1 MYIIYYR
8 TGPRDGSKPY
18 TRNRVEETLVSY
30 PQQTMLNKF
39 KQSWPKMAF
48 VCVLGIVVSYVIGR
62 GREQTAFVWI
72 INAIFSAGMALLLVG
87 IAHQLTNMHMFTSL
101 SYGVKLLKMIF
112 RNEHKSADDLKDDYI
127 EYSTTG
133 VPKYSGVYFRRA
145 DIAKYKF
152 TKSSIP
158 YEIWEGTLS
167 ICKDEE
173 FKIIPLG
180 PQKIIYKNGEFF
192 L

>member
-1 MYIIYYR
+1 M
-8 TGPRDGSKPY
+8 
-18 TRNRVEETLVSY
+18 VSY
-30 PQQTMLNKF
+30 LQQTMLNKF

-127 EYSTTG
+127 EYRDSRKHHDD
-133 VPKYSGVYFRRA
+133 VSLYMLCA
-145 DIAKYKF
+145 AILIAI
-152 TKSSIP
+152 SAL
-158 YEIWEGTLS
+158 LS
-167 ICKDEE
+167 
-173 FKIIPLG
+173 L
-180 PQKIIYKNGEFF
+180 
-192 L
+192 LHML

>member
-1 MYIIYYR
+1 M
-8 TGPRDGSKPY
+8 
-18 TRNRVEETLVSY
+18 SY

-48 VCVLGIVVSYVIGR
+48 ICVLGIAVSYVIGR

-72 INAIFSAGMALLLVG
+72 INAIFSAGMALLFVG

-127 EYSTTG
+127 EYRDSRKHHDD
-133 VPKYSGVYFRRA
+133 VSLYMLCA
-145 DIAKYKF
+145 AILIAI
-152 TKSSIP
+152 SAL
-158 YEIWEGTLS
+158 LS
-167 ICKDEE
+167 
-173 FKIIPLG
+173 L
-180 PQKIIYKNGEFF
+180 
-192 L
+192 LRML

>member
-1 MYIIYYR
+1 MV
-8 TGPRDGSKPY
+8 
-18 TRNRVEETLVSY
+18 NY

-72 INAIFSAGMALLLVG
+72 INAIFSAGMVLLFVG

-112 RNEHKSADDLKDDYI
+112 RNEHKSADDLKNDYI
-127 EYSTTG
+127 EYRDSRKHHDD
-133 VPKYSGVYFRRA
+133 VSLYMLCA
-145 DIAKYKF
+145 AILIAI
-152 TKSSIP
+152 SAL
-158 YEIWEGTLS
+158 LS
-167 ICKDEE
+167 
-173 FKIIPLG
+173 L
-180 PQKIIYKNGEFF
+180 
-192 L
+192 LHML

>member
-1 MYIIYYR
+1 MNPNLIHE
-8 TGPRDGSKPY
+8 
-18 TRNRVEETLVSY
+18 NRMEETSVSY
-30 PQQTMLNKF
+30 PKQTMLNKF

-127 EYSTTG
+127 EYRDSRKHHND
-133 VPKYSGVYFRRA
+133 VSLYMVCA
-145 DIAKYKF
+145 AILIAI
-152 TKSSIP
+152 SAL
-158 YEIWEGTLS
+158 LS
-167 ICKDEE
+167 
-173 FKIIPLG
+173 L
-180 PQKIIYKNGEFF
+180 
-192 L
+192 LHML

>member
-1 MYIIYYR
+1 M
-8 TGPRDGSKPY
+8 
-18 TRNRVEETLVSY
+18 VSY

-48 VCVLGIVVSYVIGR
+48 ICVLGIAVSYVIGR

-72 INAIFSAGMALLLVG
+72 INAIFSAGMALLFVG

-127 EYSTTG
+127 EYRDSRKHHDD
-133 VPKYSGVYFRRA
+133 VSLYMLCA
-145 DIAKYKF
+145 AILIAI
-152 TKSSIP
+152 SAL
-158 YEIWEGTLS
+158 LS
-167 ICKDEE
+167 
-173 FKIIPLG
+173 L
-180 PQKIIYKNGEFF
+180 
-192 L
+192 LHML

>member
-1 MYIIYYR
+1 M
-8 TGPRDGSKPY
+8 
-18 TRNRVEETLVSY
+18 SY

-39 KQSWPKMAF
+39 KQSWPKLAF
-48 VCVLGIVVSYVIGR
+48 VCVLGTVVSYVIGR

-127 EYSTTG
+127 EYRDSRKHHDDVTL
-133 VPKYSGVYFRRA
+133 YMLCA
-145 DIAKYKF
+145 AILIAI
-152 TKSSIP
+152 SAL
-158 YEIWEGTLS
+158 LS
-167 ICKDEE
+167 
-173 FKIIPLG
+173 LL
-180 PQKIIYKNGEFF
+180 YM

>member
-1 MYIIYYR
+1 M
-8 TGPRDGSKPY
+8 
-18 TRNRVEETLVSY
+18 SY

-127 EYSTTG
+127 EYRDSRKHHND
-133 VPKYSGVYFRRA
+133 VSLYMVCA
-145 DIAKYKF
+145 AILIAI
-152 TKSSIP
+152 SAL
-158 YEIWEGTLS
+158 LS
-167 ICKDEE
+167 
-173 FKIIPLG
+173 L
-180 PQKIIYKNGEFF
+180 
-192 L
+192 LHML

>member
-1 MYIIYYR
+1 M
-8 TGPRDGSKPY
+8 
-18 TRNRVEETLVSY
+18 VSY

-72 INAIFSAGMALLLVG
+72 INAIFSAGMALLFVG
-87 IAHQLTNMHMFTSL
+87 IGHQLTNMHMFTSL

-127 EYSTTG
+127 EYRDSRKHHDD
-133 VPKYSGVYFRRA
+133 VSLYMLCA
-145 DIAKYKF
+145 AILIA
-152 TKSSIP
+152 TSAL
-158 YEIWEGTLS
+158 LS
-167 ICKDEE
+167 
-173 FKIIPLG
+173 L
-180 PQKIIYKNGEFF
+180 
-192 L
+192 LHML

>member
-1 MYIIYYR
+1 M
-8 TGPRDGSKPY
+8 
-18 TRNRVEETLVSY
+18 VSY

-48 VCVLGIVVSYVIGR
+48 VCVLGIAVSYVIGK

-72 INAIFSAGMALLLVG
+72 INAIFSAGMALLFVG

-127 EYSTTG
+127 EYRDSRKHHDD
-133 VPKYSGVYFRRA
+133 VSLYMLCA
-145 DIAKYKF
+145 AILIAI
-152 TKSSIP
+152 SAL
-158 YEIWEGTLS
+158 LS
-167 ICKDEE
+167 
-173 FKIIPLG
+173 L
-180 PQKIIYKNGEFF
+180 
-192 L
+192 LHML

>member
-1 MYIIYYR
+1 M
-8 TGPRDGSKPY
+8 
-18 TRNRVEETLVSY
+18 SY

-62 GREQTAFVWI
+62 GKEQTAFVWI

-127 EYSTTG
+127 EYRDSRKHHDD
-133 VPKYSGVYFRRA
+133 VSLYMLCA
-145 DIAKYKF
+145 AILIAI
-152 TKSSIP
+152 SAL
-158 YEIWEGTLS
+158 LS
-167 ICKDEE
+167 LLHMI
-173 FKIIPLG
+173 
-180 PQKIIYKNGEFF
+180 
-192 L
+192 

>member
-1 MYIIYYR
+1 M
-8 TGPRDGSKPY
+8 SY
-18 TRNRVEETLVSY
+18 T
-30 PQQTMLNKF
+30 QQTMLNKF

-48 VCVLGIVVSYVIGR
+48 VCVLGIVVSYVICR

-127 EYSTTG
+127 EYRDSRKHHDD
-133 VPKYSGVYFRRA
+133 VSLYMLCA
-145 DIAKYKF
+145 AILIAI
-152 TKSSIP
+152 SAL
-158 YEIWEGTLS
+158 LS
-167 ICKDEE
+167 
-173 FKIIPLG
+173 L
-180 PQKIIYKNGEFF
+180 
-192 L
+192 LHML

>member
-1 MYIIYYR
+1 M
-8 TGPRDGSKPY
+8 
-18 TRNRVEETLVSY
+18 VSY

-39 KQSWPKMAF
+39 KQSWPEMAF
-48 VCVLGIVVSYVIGR
+48 VCVLGIVVSYVICR

-127 EYSTTG
+127 EYRDSRKHHDD
-133 VPKYSGVYFRRA
+133 VSLYMLCA
-145 DIAKYKF
+145 AILIAI
-152 TKSSIP
+152 SAL
-158 YEIWEGTLS
+158 LS
-167 ICKDEE
+167 
-173 FKIIPLG
+173 L
-180 PQKIIYKNGEFF
+180 
-192 L
+192 LHML

>member
-1 MYIIYYR
+1 M
-8 TGPRDGSKPY
+8 
-18 TRNRVEETLVSY
+18 VSY

-48 VCVLGIVVSYVIGR
+48 VCVLGIVVSYVICR

-72 INAIFSAGMALLLVG
+72 INAIFLAGMALLFVG

-127 EYSTTG
+127 EYRDSRKHHDD
-133 VPKYSGVYFRRA
+133 VSLYMLCA
-145 DIAKYKF
+145 AILIAI
-152 TKSSIP
+152 SAL
-158 YEIWEGTLS
+158 LS
-167 ICKDEE
+167 
-173 FKIIPLG
+173 L
-180 PQKIIYKNGEFF
+180 
-192 L
+192 LHML

>member
-1 MYIIYYR
+1 M
-8 TGPRDGSKPY
+8 
-18 TRNRVEETLVSY
+18 VSY

-48 VCVLGIVVSYVIGR
+48 VCVLGIAVSYVIGR

-87 IAHQLTNMHMFTSL
+87 IGHQLTNMHMFTSL

-127 EYSTTG
+127 EYRDSRKHHDD
-133 VPKYSGVYFRRA
+133 VSLYMLCA
-145 DIAKYKF
+145 AILIAI
-152 TKSSIP
+152 SAL
-158 YEIWEGTLS
+158 LS
-167 ICKDEE
+167 
-173 FKIIPLG
+173 L
-180 PQKIIYKNGEFF
+180 
-192 L
+192 LHML

>member
-1 MYIIYYR
+1 M
-8 TGPRDGSKPY
+8 
-18 TRNRVEETLVSY
+18 VSY
-30 PQQTMLNKF
+30 SQQTMLNKF

-48 VCVLGIVVSYVIGR
+48 VCVLGIVVSYVICR

-127 EYSTTG
+127 EYRDSRKHHDD
-133 VPKYSGVYFRRA
+133 VSLYMLCA
-145 DIAKYKF
+145 AILIAI
-152 TKSSIP
+152 SAL
-158 YEIWEGTLS
+158 LS
-167 ICKDEE
+167 
-173 FKIIPLG
+173 L
-180 PQKIIYKNGEFF
+180 
-192 L
+192 LHML

>member
-1 MYIIYYR
+1 M
-8 TGPRDGSKPY
+8 
-18 TRNRVEETLVSY
+18 VSY

-72 INAIFSAGMALLLVG
+72 INAIFSAGMALLFVG

-127 EYSTTG
+127 EYRDSRKHHDD
-133 VPKYSGVYFRRA
+133 VSLYMVCA
-145 DIAKYKF
+145 AILIAI
-152 TKSSIP
+152 SAL
-158 YEIWEGTLS
+158 LS
-167 ICKDEE
+167 LLHMI
-173 FKIIPLG
+173 
-180 PQKIIYKNGEFF
+180 
-192 L
+192 

>member
-1 MYIIYYR
+1 M
-8 TGPRDGSKPY
+8 
-18 TRNRVEETLVSY
+18 VSY
-30 PQQTMLNKF
+30 PKQTMLNKF

-127 EYSTTG
+127 EYRDSRKHHDD
-133 VPKYSGVYFRRA
+133 VSLYMLCA
-145 DIAKYKF
+145 AILIAI
-152 TKSSIP
+152 SAL
-158 YEIWEGTLS
+158 LS
-167 ICKDEE
+167 
-173 FKIIPLG
+173 L
-180 PQKIIYKNGEFF
+180 
-192 L
+192 LHML

>member
-1 MYIIYYR
+1 M
-8 TGPRDGSKPY
+8 
-18 TRNRVEETLVSY
+18 VSY

-72 INAIFSAGMALLLVG
+72 LNAIFSAGMALLFVG

-127 EYSTTG
+127 EYRDSRKHHDD
-133 VPKYSGVYFRRA
+133 VSLYMLCA
-145 DIAKYKF
+145 AILIAI
-152 TKSSIP
+152 SAL
-158 YEIWEGTLS
+158 LS
-167 ICKDEE
+167 
-173 FKIIPLG
+173 L
-180 PQKIIYKNGEFF
+180 
-192 L
+192 LHML

>member
-1 MYIIYYR
+1 M
-8 TGPRDGSKPY
+8 
-18 TRNRVEETLVSY
+18 SY

-48 VCVLGIVVSYVIGR
+48 VCVLGIAVSYVIGR

-127 EYSTTG
+127 EYRDSRKHHDD
-133 VPKYSGVYFRRA
+133 VSLYMLCA
-145 DIAKYKF
+145 AILIAI
-152 TKSSIP
+152 SAL
-158 YEIWEGTLS
+158 LS
-167 ICKDEE
+167 
-173 FKIIPLG
+173 L
-180 PQKIIYKNGEFF
+180 
-192 L
+192 LHML

>member
-1 MYIIYYR
+1 M
-8 TGPRDGSKPY
+8 
-18 TRNRVEETLVSY
+18 VSY

-127 EYSTTG
+127 EYRDSRKHHDD
-133 VPKYSGVYFRRA
+133 VSLYMLCA
-145 DIAKYKF
+145 AILIAI
-152 TKSSIP
+152 SAL
-158 YEIWEGTLS
+158 LS
-167 ICKDEE
+167 
-173 FKIIPLG
+173 L
-180 PQKIIYKNGEFF
+180 
-192 L
+192 LHML

>member
-1 MYIIYYR
+1 M
-8 TGPRDGSKPY
+8 
-18 TRNRVEETLVSY
+18 VSY

-112 RNEHKSADDLKDDYI
+112 RNEHKSADDLKNDYI
-127 EYSTTG
+127 EYRDSRKHHDD
-133 VPKYSGVYFRRA
+133 VSLYMLCA
-145 DIAKYKF
+145 AILIAI
-152 TKSSIP
+152 SAL
-158 YEIWEGTLS
+158 LS
-167 ICKDEE
+167 
-173 FKIIPLG
+173 L
-180 PQKIIYKNGEFF
+180 
-192 L
+192 LHML

>member
-1 MYIIYYR
+1 
-8 TGPRDGSKPY
+8 
-18 TRNRVEETLVSY
+18 
-30 PQQTMLNKF
+30 MLNKF

-48 VCVLGIVVSYVIGR
+48 VCVLGIVVSYVICR

-127 EYSTTG
+127 EYRDSRKHHDD
-133 VPKYSGVYFRRA
+133 VSLYMLCA
-145 DIAKYKF
+145 AILIAI
-152 TKSSIP
+152 SAL
-158 YEIWEGTLS
+158 LS
-167 ICKDEE
+167 
-173 FKIIPLG
+173 L
-180 PQKIIYKNGEFF
+180 
-192 L
+192 LHML

>member
-1 MYIIYYR
+1 M
-8 TGPRDGSKPY
+8 
-18 TRNRVEETLVSY
+18 SY

-48 VCVLGIVVSYVIGR
+48 VCVLGIAVSYVIGR

-127 EYSTTG
+127 EYRDSRKHHDD
-133 VPKYSGVYFRRA
+133 VSLYMLCA
-145 DIAKYKF
+145 AILIAI
-152 TKSSIP
+152 SAL
-158 YEIWEGTLS
+158 LS
-167 ICKDEE
+167 
-173 FKIIPLG
+173 L
-180 PQKIIYKNGEFF
+180 
-192 L
+192 LRML

>member
-1 MYIIYYR
+1 M
-8 TGPRDGSKPY
+8 
-18 TRNRVEETLVSY
+18 VSY

-72 INAIFSAGMALLLVG
+72 INATFSAGMALLLVG

-127 EYSTTG
+127 EYRDSRKHHDD
-133 VPKYSGVYFRRA
+133 VSLYMLCA
-145 DIAKYKF
+145 AILIAI
-152 TKSSIP
+152 SAL
-158 YEIWEGTLS
+158 LS
-167 ICKDEE
+167 
-173 FKIIPLG
+173 L
-180 PQKIIYKNGEFF
+180 
-192 L
+192 LHML

>member
-1 MYIIYYR
+1 M
-8 TGPRDGSKPY
+8 
-18 TRNRVEETLVSY
+18 ESY

-39 KQSWPKMAF
+39 KQSWPKLAF
-48 VCVLGIVVSYVIGR
+48 VCVLGTVVSYVIGR

-127 EYSTTG
+127 EYRDSRKHHDD
-133 VPKYSGVYFRRA
+133 VSLYMLCA
-145 DIAKYKF
+145 AILIAI
-152 TKSSIP
+152 SAL
-158 YEIWEGTLS
+158 LS
-167 ICKDEE
+167 
-173 FKIIPLG
+173 LL
-180 PQKIIYKNGEFF
+180 YM

>member
-1 MYIIYYR
+1 M
-8 TGPRDGSKPY
+8 
-18 TRNRVEETLVSY
+18 SY

-127 EYSTTG
+127 EYRDSRKHHDD
-133 VPKYSGVYFRRA
+133 VSLYMVCA
-145 DIAKYKF
+145 AILIAI
-152 TKSSIP
+152 SAL
-158 YEIWEGTLS
+158 LS
-167 ICKDEE
+167 
-173 FKIIPLG
+173 L
-180 PQKIIYKNGEFF
+180 
-192 L
+192 LHML

>member
-1 MYIIYYR
+1 M
-8 TGPRDGSKPY
+8 
-18 TRNRVEETLVSY
+18 VSY

-127 EYSTTG
+127 EYRDSRKHHDD
-133 VPKYSGVYFRRA
+133 VSLYMLCA
-145 DIAKYKF
+145 AILIAI
-152 TKSSIP
+152 SAL
-158 YEIWEGTLS
+158 LS
-167 ICKDEE
+167 LLHMI
-173 FKIIPLG
+173 
-180 PQKIIYKNGEFF
+180 
-192 L
+192 

>member
-1 MYIIYYR
+1 M
-8 TGPRDGSKPY
+8 
-18 TRNRVEETLVSY
+18 SY

-48 VCVLGIVVSYVIGR
+48 VCVLGIVVSYVICR

-127 EYSTTG
+127 EYRDSRKHHDD
-133 VPKYSGVYFRRA
+133 VSLYMLCA
-145 DIAKYKF
+145 AILIAI
-152 TKSSIP
+152 SAL
-158 YEIWEGTLS
+158 LS
-167 ICKDEE
+167 
-173 FKIIPLG
+173 LL
-180 PQKIIYKNGEFF
+180 YM